1 MPEQTFQK
9 RQIAYKVKIS
19 DLLNG
24 NFTKEEFSAGYI
36 KINGNNVSRVN
47 IISTMVYKSEENYTS
62 SIIDDGTGRILL
74 RSFENTSL
82 FSKVDVGD
90 PVLVIGRIREFNNE
104 KYIIPEILK
113 KISNAAWINTRKLE
127 LSKSSIINENI
138 EPTGERQNEE
148 ISSNISEQIYLLIK
162 DLDNGDGVAVEDILK
177 NFDNHEAEN
186 IITKLLESGNLF
198 EIKPGKLKVLE

>member
-1 MPEQTFQK
+1 
-9 RQIAYKVKIS
+9 
-19 DLLNG
+19 
-24 NFTKEEFSAGYI
+24 
-36 KINGNNVSRVN
+36 
-47 IISTMVYKSEENYTS
+47 MVYKSEENYTS